1 MAGER
6 PRAAGWESGQEATE
20 AIARRFFFYF
30 FIDVPRRLL
39 CFEALSGGVGGGAG
53 DHYR

>member
-1 MAGER
+1 MVAGER
-6 PRAAGWESGQEATE
+6 PGAAGRGSGQEATE
-20 AIARRFFFYF
+20 AIARRFFDF

-39 CFEALSGGVGGGAG
+39 CLEALSGGVGGGAG

>member
-6 PRAAGWESGQEATE
+6 PGAAGWGSSQEATE
-20 AIARRFFFYF
+20 AIARRFFSF

-39 CFEALSGGVGGGAG
+39 CLEALSGGVGGGAE